1 MTNEKE
7 KPKEKQPLRAALYV
21 RVSTAMQD
29 TEESYGPEVQIERG
43 RSFCGSQGF
52 ELAEDHIYKD
62 TISGST
68 PSEKRQELSR
78 LLADAEQ
85 GKFDVLLVYKIDR
98 LARSLMVFMD
108 IIERLNGFGIAFRSV
123 TEPIDSSSSSGQ
135 LMIQMLAMFA
145 EFERKMIRERTMSG
159 KLQAA
164 LEGKFVCGVPT
175 FGYKIDKATK
185 KLVIIPEQAK
195 IVRKLFGWV
204 VDEKMP
210 LREVEKRM
218 NQMKVPP
225 PYNARYKKRQTLN
238 YWHRRTIGR
247 ILTNET
253 YTGTFYYRKYKRPF
267 NNLTS
272 ITDKRKLRPQEEW
285 VEMSCEPIITRE
297 IFEAAKR
304 QLLKNREMAKR
315 NQKRSYLFSKLI
327 FCSRCGYRMFGGY
340 QPPTKKWPGAG
351 GKYYHG
357 TYKND
362 KVVGVSKRCEWCP
375 QYAETRLEP
384 VWESLKEILKH
395 PDNMLKPL
403 EKYIYQEENPEN
415 VKERLEQIA
424 VELSTVREKQSRVDE
439 LYINGQLEQQKYR
452 EHSNANGIEEKK
464 LSDEAS
470 RLRQSLLTKKEKT
483 DRTFAIKQAYEQI
496 KERLDSVS
504 YDEKSEIVRLFVER
518 ITLHAKEDYASVVFT
533 FPGSTE
539 TATVKLGEKVLQE
552 NKSFPLVLNIRTV
565 SELERRREIMALVNE
580 NMHLPKTL
588 V

>member
-1 MTNEKE
+1 MVNEKNKTKE
-7 KPKEKQPLRAALYV
+7 ERPPKAALYV
-21 RVSTAMQD
+21 RVSTTGQSDDDA
-29 TEESYGPEVQIERG
+29 YGPDVQKERG
-43 RSFCGSQGF
+43 RNFCSSQGYELSDAHVF
-52 ELAEDHIYKD
+52 EE
-62 TISGST
+62 TISGATS
-68 PSEKRQELSR
+68 PKKRPVLTK
-78 LLADAEQ
+78 LLEAAERHE
-85 GKFDVLLVYKIDR
+85 FDFLVVYKIDR
-98 LARSLMVFMD
+98 LARDLRVFLD
-108 IIERLNGFGIAFRSV
+108 ITSKLKEYGTAFRSV
-123 TEPIDSSSSSGQ
+123 TEPIDTSTHIGQ
-135 LMIQMLAMFA
+135 MFMNLLAIFA
-145 EFERKMIRERTMSG
+145 EFERGVIRERTMGG

-164 LEGKFVCGVPT
+164 HEGKFVCGVPT

-195 IVRKLFGWV
+195 IVRKLFSWV

-218 NQMKVPP
+218 NQLKVPP

-272 ITDKRKLRPQEEW
+272 ITDKRKLRPKEEW
-285 VEMSCEPIITRE
+285 IEMSCQPIITRE

-362 KVVGVSKRCEWCP
+362 KAVGVSKRCEWCP
-375 QYAETRLEP
+375 QYSETRLEP
-384 VWESLKEILKH
+384 VWESLKQILKN

-403 EKYIYQEENPEN
+403 EKYIYLEESPEN

-424 VELSTVREKQSRVDE
+424 VELSTVREKQGRVDE

-464 LSDEAS
+464 LGDEAS

-483 DRTFAIKQAYEQI
+483 DRAFAIKQAYEKI

-539 TATVKLGEKVLQE
+539 TATVKLGEKVSQE
-552 NKSFPLVLNIRTV
+552 NKSFPLVLNIKTI
-565 SELERRREIMALVNE
+565 SEAERRAEILRSNPLMYV
-580 NMHLPKTL
+580 PKTL